1 MRKNFSKIIK
11 HPFFSGSVIMVLGT
25 NGANA
30 VNYIYHMIMGRVL
43 GPSDYGTLAALISL
57 ITILAILPQSFS
69 LAIVKFVSAAK
80 DKEEIKSIYNLFNK
94 KIYYLSSCILILTL
108 IFSDNISRFL
118 NIKNVFLLYLISL
131 AFFFLI
137 PAAFY
142 RAILQGMLKFK
153 VLVTSIFSDTLV
165 KLILGLSLVLIGY
178 KVFGAILGILVAS
191 TVGWGVALY
200 FLGDFRSKG
209 RSNFSVRA
217 KPILL
222 YTIPIF
228 LQFITLTSFYSADV
242 LLVKHFFNSFNAG
255 IYAAVSSLGKIIF
268 FAAAPFTSVMFP
280 IISMR
285 NSKNEKFIKIFLLT
299 IAITLGA
306 SVAVLFIYFMFP
318 EFAISLLYGDEYL
331 SGVRILLP
339 YGLFITILSLTWVI
353 INFNLSIGKIKTV
366 SIPCAGAL
374 LQIILILY
382 FHDSLMQVV
391 LVSLSVSLIML
402 AALTIFTVTF
412 LKK

>member
-1 MRKNFSKIIK
+1 
-11 HPFFSGSVIMVLGT
+11 MVLGT

-108 IFSDNISRFL
+108 IFSNNISRFL

-178 KVFGAILGILVAS
+178 QVFGAILGILIAS

-200 FLGDFRSKG
+200 FLKDFRNKG

-222 YTIPIF
+222 YTIPVF
-228 LQFITLTSFYSADV
+228 FQFITLTSFYSADV

-306 SVAVLFIYFMFP
+306 SIAVLFIYFVFP

-331 SGVRILLP
+331 SGASILLP
-339 YGLFITILSLTWVI
+339 YGLFVTTLSLAWVI